1 MAKVEVFIPSSIR
14 KDKNASKV
22 QVEAS
27 NLRELIE
34 ELDKNKIVE
43 KERLLDNKGE
53 IKRLI
58 NIYVNGKI
66 ERNLD
71 VKLNDGDEVSF
82 IPIVAGG

>member
-14 KDKNASKV
+14 KNKNISKF

-34 ELDKNKIVE
+34 ELHENNIIE
-43 KERLLDNKGE
+43 RERLLDDKGE
-53 IKRLI
+53 LKKLI

>member
-43 KERLLDNKGE
+43 KERLLDDKGE

>member
-71 VKLNDGDEVSF
+71 LELNDGDEVSF

>member
-14 KDKNASKV
+14 KNKNISKV

-27 NLRELIE
+27 SLRELIE
-34 ELDKNKIVE
+34 ELHKNNIIE
-43 KERLLDNKGE
+43 RERLLDNKGE
-53 IKRLI
+53 IKKLI

-82 IPIVAGG
+82 IPTVAGG

>member
-14 KDKNASKV
+14 KDKNVSKV

-27 NLRELIE
+27 SLRELIE
-34 ELDKNKIVE
+34 ELHKNKIVE
-43 KERLLDNKGE
+43 KERLLDDKGE

-66 ERNLD
+66 ERNLC

>member
-14 KDKNASKV
+14 KDKNVSKV
-22 QVEAS
+22 QIEALS
-27 NLRELIE
+27 LRELIE
-34 ELDKNKIVE
+34 ELHKNNIVE
-43 KERLLDNKGE
+43 RERPLDEKGE

>member
-14 KDKNASKV
+14 KDKNVSKV
-22 QVEAS
+22 QIEALS
-27 NLRELIE
+27 LRELIE
-34 ELDKNKIVE
+34 ELHKNNIVE
-43 KERLLDNKGE
+43 NERPLDEKGE

>member
-71 VKLNDGDEVSF
+71 VKLNDDDEVSF

>member
-14 KDKNASKV
+14 KDKNVSKV
-22 QVEAS
+22 QIEALS
-27 NLRELIE
+27 LRELIE
-34 ELDKNKIVE
+34 ELHKNNIVE
-43 KERLLDNKGE
+43 RERLLDEKIE

>member
-14 KDKNASKV
+14 KDKNVSKV

-82 IPIVAGG
+82 IPTVAGG

>member
-82 IPIVAGG
+82 IPTVAGG

>member
-14 KDKNASKV
+14 KDKNVSKV

-27 NLRELIE
+27 SLRELIE
-34 ELDKNKIVE
+34 ELHKNKIVE
-43 KERLLDNKGE
+43 KERLLDDKGE

-66 ERNLD
+66 ERNLY

>member
-14 KDKNASKV
+14 KDKNVSKV
-22 QVEAS
+22 KVEA
-27 NLRELIE
+27 LTLKELIE
-34 ELDKNKIVE
+34 ELDKNNIIKR
-43 KERLLDNKGE
+43 ERLLDDKGE

-58 NIYVNGKI
+58 NVYVNGKI

-82 IPIVAGG
+82 IPTVAGG